1 MHNITILNYWAKREC
16 VHCPPGFFYSHGG
29 GWGDGVAGS
38 RFFVDHGGWGDGG
51 LAGWARDSP
60 PLTAWH
66 LNTFPGYGVFL
77 SLRIPFCSQ

>member
-1 MHNITILNYWAKREC
+1 MLRIAGELSEHGRTGML
-16 VHCPPGFFYSHGG
+16 YSHGG

-60 PLTAWH
+60 SP
-66 LNTFPGYGVFL
+66 FMPG
-77 SLRIPFCSQ
+77 I